1 MKKTH
6 DLTLLHNGMNVK
18 HSLVSYYENCLPT
31 CTLCNYSK
39 VVIRNVVDQD
49 DKLLIGCRHKFKQN
63 KKRFDLRSI
72 NHIEMEFQM
81 PLKKRFTSK
90 PNFQQEKG
98 GKLNTRLHLRRKT
111 LEIHKFS
118 ISIA

>member
-1 MKKTH
+1 
-6 DLTLLHNGMNVK
+6 
-18 HSLVSYYENCLPT
+18 
-31 CTLCNYSK
+31 
-39 VVIRNVVDQD
+39 
-49 DKLLIGCRHKFKQN
+49 
-63 KKRFDLRSI
+63 
-72 NHIEMEFQM
+72 MEFQM

-118 ISIA
+118 IGIA